1 MTLRE
6 MKEKV
11 YRLIEE
17 LSDSVSTTPAS
28 EPVEEEELEPG
39 TGTEEETTEEITEEE
54 HLTDDP
60 DYEKKINTCINIVQ
74 NELARIKKI
83 PAITTYNPS
92 LSETGNIYTMPD
104 TMYQVDK
111 IMDCEF
117 RVIGKTIIFDEDY
130 EDEITIYYYKYPTPI
145 TEETDDD
152 TYEFELSQDAL
163 EVMPFGV
170 AGDMLK
176 SDPSTNYGAYY
187 SSRYN
192 ELKQMLDSR
201 YTNGVIYIDGN
212 EALDF

>member
-1 MTLRE
+1 MTLLE

-17 LSDSVSTTPAS
+17 LSDSAS
-28 EPVEEEELEPG
+28 PTEETEPTEEVVNEENTEEVVEE
-39 TGTEEETTEEITEEE
+39 TTEEE

-60 DYEKKINTCINIVQ
+60 DYEKKINTCINIIQ

-83 PAITTYNPS
+83 PAKTTYNTETS
-92 LSETGNIYTMPD
+92 QTGNVYTFASDIY
-104 TMYQVDK
+104 QIDK
-111 IMDCEF
+111 IIGCNF
-117 RVIGKTIIFDEDY
+117 TIIGKTIIFDEKYKGNVD
-130 EDEITIYYYKYPTPI
+130 IYYYKYPTPI
-145 TEETDDD
+145 TEDTDDE
-152 TYEFELSQDAL
+152 TYIFELDQDAL
-163 EVMPFGV
+163 EIMPFGV

-201 YTNGVIYIDGN
+201 VTNGVIIIDES